1 MKSFQAVVV
10 AVKNGHSWGCCTVVN
25 LDVFPHTTCHHDCRS
40 TTWNSGKVES
50 LLIPG
55 NGIKY
60 TLLFCI
66 RYIFV
71 RFKKLLLLLL

>member
-25 LDVFPHTTCHHDCRS
+25 LDVFPHTTT
-40 TTWNSGKVES
+40 TTWNGGKVVES

-60 TLLFCI
+60 TLLYSVSDTF
-66 RYIFV
+66 
-71 RFKKLLLLLL
+71 L